1 MEKDCK
7 TDLTESKIKNIIN
20 SIAEIPIKENYL
32 MKLQKF
38 KKENEILEDKNLK
51 LCPIPDCGG
60 HASLKN
66 KKPGNILTCSN
77 NHDFCLKCLNPA
89 HPMKD
94 CETVLDEYFK
104 KWRTGKIIKKCPNC
118 KFWTEKNEG
127 CNHMTCRGCQFQWCW
142 LCSAKYS
149 HIHYKIG
156 FCNGLQ
162 FSKIIFSIFYFKFFY
177 F

>member
-77 NHDFCLKCLNPA
+77 NHYFCLKCLNPA

-104 KWRTGKIIKKCPNC
+104 KWRSGKIIKKCPNC

-127 CNHMTCRGCQFQWCW
+127 CNHMTCRGCQYQWCW
-142 LCSAKYS
+142 ICSAKYS

-156 FCNGLQ
+156 FCYGLH
-162 FSKIIFSIFYFKFFY
+162 FSKINFSYFLF
-177 F
+177 